1 VDGVTVSY
9 DRDRLLQ
16 VLSNLL
22 GNAIKFCASGDS
34 VTLHAEARDDDVF
47 VSVADTGPGIP
58 HEQLAS
64 IFEAYRT
71 ANRRGSSGTGLGLFI
86 AKGIIER
93 HGGRISVQS
102 EPGAGATF
110 SFTLPRV

>member
-1 VDGVTVSY
+1 
-9 DRDRLLQ
+9 
-16 VLSNLL
+16 
-22 GNAIKFCASGDS
+22 
-34 VTLHAEARDDDVF
+34 LHAEARDDDVF
-47 VSVADTGPGIP
+47 VSVADTGPGIA

-64 IFEAYRT
+64 LFEAYRT

-93 HGGRISVQS
+93 HGGRISVES